1 MAYRDRLS
9 DNELQR
15 KLDSSGAV
23 LIRGPKSCGKTE
35 SAMRFA
41 GSVLRAEKVK
51 PPKSLNVVTGTGIS
65 YTRDDGVNV
74 AAQGSL
80 GR

>member
-1 MAYRDRLS
+1 MAYRNRLT

-15 KLDSSGAV
+15 KLDSSGAI

-41 GSVLRAEKVK
+41 GSVLRADFQV
-51 PPKSLNVVTGTGIS
+51 
-65 YTRDDGVNV
+65 
-74 AAQGSL
+74 
-80 GR
+80 